1 MNLFNTNP
9 EKGQKELRKLHAVFM
24 QADLRSS
31 NYLEE
36 SGHVR

>member
-9 EKGQKELRKLHAVFM
+9 ESGQKELGKLHTLFA

-31 NYLEE
+31 DYLEGR
-36 SGHVR
+36 GHAR